1 LINEIDETKKI
12 PYYFCG
18 YLEQCMAQNEE
29 QNSVE
34 TQQNLKMILLVEDD
48 SNIGEVLVQAITQ
61 ETSYLATL
69 VPNGFEALKMVDG
82 IKPSLFIL
90 DYQLPRMNGIELYDK
105 LHAIETLA
113 NVPAIMMSAG
123 LPDKELEKRKILGM
137 NKPIDLDDFLQT
149 IDQFLL

>member
-1 LINEIDETKKI
+1 
-12 PYYFCG
+12 
-18 YLEQCMAQNEE
+18 MAQNEE

-34 TQQNLKMILLVEDD
+34 TQQNLKIILLVEDD

-69 VPNGFEALKMVDG
+69 VPEGFEPLKMVDG
-82 IKPSLFIL
+82 IKPSLLIL
-90 DYQLPRMNGIELYDK
+90 DYQLPPMNGIELYDK

-113 NVPAIMMSAG
+113 IVPAIMMSAG

-137 NKPIDLDDFLQT
+137 NK
-149 IDQFLL
+149 

>member
-1 LINEIDETKKI
+1 
-12 PYYFCG
+12 
-18 YLEQCMAQNEE
+18 MAQNEE

-69 VPNGFEALKMVDG
+69 VSDGFEALKMVDG

-113 NVPAIMMSAG
+113 NVPAIMMSAD
-123 LPDKELEKRKILGM
+123 LPDKELEKRKIHGM